1 MTLFLETMATST
13 ADAIGQ
19 ALETTITFLEK
30 NQKLDAKVYQSMEDN
45 QILALVNM
53 INAQSSVEAEQGMKW
68 SERCLNSNLS
78 DQNKAQLS
86 QTISMAMRKAK
97 HAKRAPQSLHA
108 GFLNYLTIGDR
119 RMLSDEGQ
127 HIFSRCSVA
136 VRRCTSMGLILPCER
151 TAGHIVAT
159 LVDHFGMGQASA
171 QAKHELLVDF
181 KRQLKACRGSAPVEL
196 QQYPSDPRDLQPSV
210 INKIYIKDEWESLP
224 KAETAAYRP
233 GKWLRGSS
241 RELGG
246 SRAAAAAAEI
256 GGLPLPGMQQLSM
269 MVLQNV
275 LAMNGGNTGTA
286 GQGMLNNLVLF
297 PNNKRRRSE
306 GQLAIANDTVAGQAA
321 AATGGQGNQL
331 PALQDIQETAIPEDV
346 RKNDGSAQPFVPPE
360 VPQNDTP
367 EDHAKKM
374 LEAFEQRKAANTAV
388 MKKPGS
394 AKAAAKPKA
403 KAKGAAKAKAK
414 GAPKAKAKGAPKAK
428 SSPIPVK
435 KGKPPMMAKG
445 DPTCYYRCGKIH
457 RSDTSECFRVF
468 KNASDRCDLKVRW
481 HNDMQNAWNKSL
493 KIIDDHASQ
502 G

>member
-1 MTLFLETMATST
+1 MTLFLETMAAST

-30 NQKLDAKVYQSMEDN
+30 NQKLGAKVYQSMEDN

-68 SERCLNSNLS
+68 SERCLNSKLS

-86 QTISMAMRKAK
+86 QTISMAMCKAK

-151 TAGHIVAT
+151 TAG
-159 LVDHFGMGQASA
+159 
-171 QAKHELLVDF
+171 
-181 KRQLKACRGSAPVEL
+181 
-196 QQYPSDPRDLQPSV
+196 
-210 INKIYIKDEWESLP
+210 
-224 KAETAAYRP
+224 AYRP

-246 SRAAAAAAEI
+246 SRAAAAAAET

-269 MVLQNV
+269 MVLQNMMM
-275 LAMNGGNTGTA
+275 MNGGNTGTA
-286 GQGMLNNLVLF
+286 GQGTLNNLILF

-321 AATGGQGNQL
+321 AATGGQGNQV

-346 RKNDGSAQPFVPPE
+346 RKDDGSAQPFVPPE

-403 KAKGAAKAKAK
+403 KAKGAAKAKAKGAPKAKAK